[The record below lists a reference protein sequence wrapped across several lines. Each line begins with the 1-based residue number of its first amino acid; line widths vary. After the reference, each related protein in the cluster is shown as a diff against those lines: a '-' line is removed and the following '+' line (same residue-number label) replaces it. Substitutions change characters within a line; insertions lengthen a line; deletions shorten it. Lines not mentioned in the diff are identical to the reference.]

1 MLEGYGQT
9 ECTAASCC
17 TVAGDMSTGHV
28 GPPLPCNYVKLVDVE
43 EMNYYSSNGEGE
55 VRASHTRTLAL
66 PHTLY

>member
-28 GPPLPCNYVKLVDVE
+28 GPPLPCNYKLVDVY
-43 EMNYYSSNGEGE
+43 NSAD
-55 VRASHTRTLAL
+55 VI
-66 PHTLY
+66 LYIFLCV